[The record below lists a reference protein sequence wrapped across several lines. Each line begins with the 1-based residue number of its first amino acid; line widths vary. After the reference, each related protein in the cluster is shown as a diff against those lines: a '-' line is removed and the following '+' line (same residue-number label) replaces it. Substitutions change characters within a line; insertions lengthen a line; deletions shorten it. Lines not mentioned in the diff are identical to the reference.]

1 MKYVIEKLKKKIDRL
16 IINTRYFNKVSIQF
30 QMLGGEV
37 LEGVDT
43 DVQMQPADS
52 QDSQEMAMRTADKLL
67 KELRPKPG

>member
-1 MKYVIEKLKKKIDRL
+1 MLKVRSFKTKY
-16 IINTRYFNKVSIQF
+16 NNKFEPNIWNWF

-43 DVQMQPADS
+43 DVQMQAADS

-67 KELRPKPG
+67 KELRPKPGEKTA